1 MKLGPFSFSKLA
13 VALHR
18 TAMGPPLAANVQGEL
33 LRELSRDYPTL
44 TQIPGGVL
52 FTDPAKGRA
61 FVIDQQRIE
70 VSENSPNISG
80 ATLDRINQD
89 FSRTL
94 PFVSFPPPYG
104 LRFEGLGTI
113 QAMEGLD
120 PVEALKSYAP
130 PDDSWGQIAGSCR
143 YACVRYLFV
152 TPEGAQRDVH
162 VEPLFSA
169 PDRFYVLVV
178 TSGGVPGASLSE
190 TMQRAQQEMDVI
202 ERLSDRIVGDI
213 AERVTKA

>member
-1 MKLGPFSFSKLA
+1 MKLGPFSFSKIS

-18 TAMGPPLAANVQGEL
+18 GTMGPPVAPNVQGDL
-33 LRELSRDYPTL
+33 LRELHRDYPTL
-44 TQIPGGVL
+44 TQVPGGVL

-61 FVIDQQRIE
+61 LVIDQQRVE
-70 VSENSPNISG
+70 VSENSPTISA
-80 ATLDRINQD
+80 ATIDRINQD
-89 FSRTL
+89 FSKTL

-104 LRFEGLGTI
+104 LRFEGVGTV
-113 QAMEGLD
+113 QAMGGFD
-120 PVEALKSYAP
+120 PVEALKAYAP
-130 PDDSWGQIAGSCR
+130 PDDSWNQIAGTCR

-162 VEPLFSA
+162 VEPLFAA

-178 TSGGVPGASLSE
+178 TSGGTPGPSLPE
-190 TMQRAQQEMDVI
+190 TMQRAHQEMDVI

-213 AERVTKA
+213 ADRISKP